1 MAYFYIDFENLHY
14 RGLLGID
21 ELPKSDKVY
30 IYCREPDKSHILSFF
45 NDKPFNIRAKYEF
58 RLITELT
65 KNALDFVLISD
76 LASEYR
82 NGNVCFVISKDKGF
96 DAAIHNLQKKNIFT
110 DRSIS
115 IAERSYHF
123 ILDIK

>member
-1 MAYFYIDFENLHY
+1 MSNFYIDFENLHY

-21 ELPKSDKVY
+21 KLPKSDKVF

-45 NDKPFNIRAKYEF
+45 SDKLLNIRAGIEYRF
-58 RLITELT
+58 ITDLT

-82 NGNVCFVISKDKGF
+82 KGNVCFVISKDKGF
-96 DAAIHNLQKKNIFT
+96 DAAIHNLQKKNIFA
-110 DRSIS
+110 DRSVS
-115 IAERSYHF
+115 IEDRSYLF
-123 ILDIK
+123 ILNFK